1 MHARAVT
8 AQHPLRREPA
18 ERARRERPQE
28 RVDAEPL
35 ARCAEVAPRPERV
48 ADHQH
53 ALIDEGGDLVPTA
66 NPDDPTRV
74 HRSGGTAGRDV
85 QRHAEPVGVDHV
97 EQPDL
102 VALADGV
109 RGALHALGLVGLPA
123 EAALELVD
131 EAHGRR
137 LAWSHGG
144 GTRTRPRAPEP
155 ARLLSAARAHRRRPR
170 RRRALVLPHPGISP
184 LPRVRALADDRPAA
198 ERCVRESRHAR
209 ALSHLADAE
218 PAAGRDRGVVDA
230 PLPQQPVRARG
241 APGRRPDTRLR
252 ETWRR
257 VGGWAV
263 HGCEAGDGPPLV
275 LVHGLGVSGRYLLP
289 IARTLAG
296 RFRVVVPD
304 LPGFGLSTRPRRP
317 LRLDELSETLDRLAD
332 AIGFRRATFLANS
345 YGCQV
350 VKRLAVTHPERVER
364 LVLVGPTVDDSA
376 RDPVRQAARLL
387 VDGYH
392 EPRSLVA
399 IVLSDYLR
407 AGPVTVA
414 TGAAEALRHRIEDDA
429 RRVAA
434 PALVVRGARDPLV
447 PQPWVERL
455 TAAFRAG
462 ELHVIAGA
470 PHAAHFT
477 HPDVVAALVTAGT
490 PPRPG

>member
-1 MHARAVT
+1 M
-8 AQHPLRREPA
+8 
-18 ERARRERPQE
+18 
-28 RVDAEPL
+28 
-35 ARCAEVAPRPERV
+35 
-48 ADHQH
+48 
-53 ALIDEGGDLVPTA
+53 
-66 NPDDPTRV
+66 
-74 HRSGGTAGRDV
+74 
-85 QRHAEPVGVDHV
+85 
-97 EQPDL
+97 
-102 VALADGV
+102 
-109 RGALHALGLVGLPA
+109 
-123 EAALELVD
+123 
-131 EAHGRR
+131 
-137 LAWSHGG
+137 
-144 GTRTRPRAPEP
+144 
-155 ARLLSAARAHRRRPR
+155 
-170 RRRALVLPHPGISP
+170 
-184 LPRVRALADDRPAA
+184 
-198 ERCVRESRHAR
+198 
-209 ALSHLADAE
+209 
-218 PAAGRDRGVVDA
+218 
-230 PLPQQPVRARG
+230 
-241 APGRRPDTRLR
+241 R
-252 ETWRR
+252 ETWWR

-275 LVHGLGVSGRYLLP
+275 LVHGLGVSGRYFLP

-350 VKRLAVTHPERVER
+350 VTRLAVTHPERVER

-392 EPRSLVA
+392 EPGSLVA

-414 TGAAEALRHRIEDDA
+414 TGAAEALRHRIEEDA
-429 RRVAA
+429 RRLAA

-477 HPDVVAALVTAGT
+477 HPDAVAALVTAGT
-490 PPRPG
+490 PPGPR